1 MTNQADQ
8 STLHISKIGPAIASL
23 LIMLIVINYSI
34 NTMNNKVQ
42 HIKSLDS
49 SEWHVFERHMSSD
62 YSFDVSKFRD
72 NSKRLYISQNGEVFY
87 SQLCTQKLRNICKL
101 ADSSDIKINS
111 VLFYAQIHKQT
122 GRYTSLHLKDI
133 LFTDQNNHQQTFSYL
148 ATSPDDQNFISKEKN
163 SLWISLAIIFISYL
177 FFGSLTYLQVSNA
190 IPANVQI
197 LKNTNKAIII
207 MICMS
212 YCYLIAITLITFL
225 RN

>member
-1 MTNQADQ
+1 MTNQTDQ
-8 STLHISKIGPAIASL
+8 STLHMSKIGAVIASI
-23 LIMLIVINYSI
+23 LIMLIVIICSI

-62 YSFDVSKFRD
+62 YSFAVSKFRD

-87 SQLCTQKLRNICKL
+87 SQLCTQKLKNICKL
-101 ADSSDIKINS
+101 VDSSDIKINS

-133 LFTDQNNHQQTFSYL
+133 LFTDQNNHQQIFSYL

-190 IPANVQI
+190 IPANSQI
-197 LKNTNKAIII
+197 LENANKAIFIT
-207 MICMS
+207 ICIS
-212 YCYLIAITLITFL
+212 YFYLIAITLITFL

>member
-1 MTNQADQ
+1 MTNQTDQ
-8 STLHISKIGPAIASL
+8 STLHMSKIGTVIASI
-23 LIMLIVINYSI
+23 LIMLIVIICSI

-62 YSFDVSKFRD
+62 YSFAVSKFRD

-87 SQLCTQKLRNICKL
+87 SQLCTQKLKNICKL
-101 ADSSDIKINS
+101 VDSSDIKINS

-133 LFTDQNNHQQTFSYL
+133 LFTDQNNHQQIFSYL

-190 IPANVQI
+190 IPENAQI
-197 LKNTNKAIII
+197 LKNANKAIII
-207 MICMS
+207 TICMS

>member
-1 MTNQADQ
+1 MTNQTDQ
-8 STLHISKIGPAIASL
+8 STLHMSKIGAVIASI
-23 LIMLIVINYSI
+23 LIMLIVIICSI

-62 YSFDVSKFRD
+62 YSFAVSKFRD

-87 SQLCTQKLRNICKL
+87 SQLCTQKLKNICKL
-101 ADSSDIKINS
+101 VDSSDIKINS

-122 GRYTSLHLKDI
+122 ERYTSLHLKDI
-133 LFTDQNNHQQTFSYL
+133 LFTDQNNHQQIFSYL

-190 IPANVQI
+190 IPANSQI
-197 LKNTNKAIII
+197 LKNANKAIFIT
-207 MICMS
+207 ICIS
-212 YCYLIAITLITFL
+212 YFYLIAITLITFL

>member
-8 STLHISKIGPAIASL
+8 STLHMSNIGTVIASV
-23 LIMLIVINYSI
+23 LIMLIVIICSI

-62 YSFDVSKFRD
+62 YSFAVSKFRD

-87 SQLCTQKLRNICKL
+87 SQLCTQKLKNICKL
-101 ADSSDIKINS
+101 VDSSDIKINS

-133 LFTDQNNHQQTFSYL
+133 LFTDQNSHQQKFSYL

-163 SLWISLAIIFISYL
+163 SLWISLVIIFISYL

-190 IPANVQI
+190 IPTNAQI
-197 LKNTNKAIII
+197 LKKTNKAIII
-207 MICMS
+207 TICIS
-212 YCYLIAITLITFL
+212 YFYLIAITLITFL

>member
-1 MTNQADQ
+1 MTNQTDQ
-8 STLHISKIGPAIASL
+8 STLHMSKIGTVIASI
-23 LIMLIVINYSI
+23 LIMLIVIICSI

-62 YSFDVSKFRD
+62 YSFAVSKFRD

-87 SQLCTQKLRNICKL
+87 SQLCTQKLKNICKL
-101 ADSSDIKINS
+101 VDSSDIKINS

-133 LFTDQNNHQQTFSYL
+133 LFTDQNNHQQIFSYL

-163 SLWISLAIIFISYL
+163 SLWISLVIIFISYL

-190 IPANVQI
+190 IPANSQI
-197 LKNTNKAIII
+197 LKNANKAIFIT
-207 MICMS
+207 ICIS
-212 YCYLIAITLITFL
+212 YFYLIAITLITFL

>member
-1 MTNQADQ
+1 MKNQADQ
-8 STLHISKIGPAIASL
+8 STLHMSKIGTVIASI
-23 LIMLIVINYSI
+23 LIMLIVIICSI

-62 YSFDVSKFRD
+62 YSFAVSKFRD

-87 SQLCTQKLRNICKL
+87 SQLCTQKLKNICKL
-101 ADSSDIKINS
+101 VDSSDVKINS

-133 LFTDQNNHQQTFSYL
+133 LFTDQNNHQQKFSYL
-148 ATSPDDQNFISKEKN
+148 TTSPDDQNFISKEKN
-163 SLWISLAIIFISYL
+163 SLWISLVIIFISYL

-190 IPANVQI
+190 IPANAQI

-207 MICMS
+207 TICIS
-212 YCYLIAITLITFL
+212 YFYLIAITLITFL